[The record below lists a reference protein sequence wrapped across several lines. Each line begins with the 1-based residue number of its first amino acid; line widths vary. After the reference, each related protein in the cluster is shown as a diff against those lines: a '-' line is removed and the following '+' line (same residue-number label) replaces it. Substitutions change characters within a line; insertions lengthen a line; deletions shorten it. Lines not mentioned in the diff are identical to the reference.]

1 MLEHFKDVHK
11 IQEVLEEAQTG
22 LWAIELDEGCPP
34 RMYADSSML
43 GLLGLASEPTPEVC
57 YQHWYERIEESYYP
71 IVQTAV
77 ERIVQ
82 DDRTEVEYP
91 WEHPKWGKIYV
102 RCGGVRDWSYQNGIC
117 LRGYHQNIT
126 NTVML
131 KQDYNS
137 VIQSLSAS
145 YHSIFLCNL
154 SDKSYKIVKIMDEF
168 LPLTKANGDCEELLS
183 RYVDREVAPQ
193 YQSMVME
200 LVKDGGVVKR
210 FAQGEKQIEVYYR
223 SKKNFWRKIKVIPS
237 DQYTL
242 ERPLVI
248 VAFSE
253 QDQEVDRK
261 LGDATSRIA
270 LSQIYTLVVS
280 LDLVRE
286 EYFCIHYSGKLL
298 NLKKRGMLSDFN
310 RQMSGRMPLEDQ
322 RTLKK
327 ILDPSQYE
335 KYRYRDGG
343 IRLIAGDGTLHYY
356 SYYSSLIREEMGERI
371 LLTIRNV
378 DDSEG
383 AKQREFILSNLC
395 KCYYSIY
402 LFNLEDNTQEAIW
415 QEEFIYHNQEFPK
428 GRLDTYYEK
437 FIRNYVY
444 EADQSK
450 MRRAGSPDFLRQVL
464 SEEQPVYEIDF
475 RRIYPD
481 RLAWV
486 RSRFSVAEML
496 DGRVIKV
503 IFANMDITDQKL
515 EELEEEKRKRLYFE
529 YQNIV
534 QGLSAFYHSVFYVD
548 LNNRIFQAFK
558 AEDDLVKQIG
568 DAHDYELLKRTCSR
582 GIVGTDDRARFEREL
597 DISEIRRRI
606 GSGESIYAL
615 EYQRDYGG
623 YCGWMRIHVILA
635 ESRDSIPAKIILAA
649 HSVDEEKEEQ
659 EKNRKALLAAYETAK
674 AANEAKSSFLAQMSH
689 DLRTPINAIVGMTA
703 IAASQVHD
711 SEKVEDC
718 LKKIDLSSRH
728 LLTLV
733 NEVLDLSR
741 IEKGKVKLEEESF
754 SLGKLIEDVGVMIR
768 AESEGKGQEL
778 SLNAC
783 NLAHDR
789 LIGDT
794 RSLRQVLLNLL
805 TNAVKYTPNGGRIRL
820 NTQEV
825 SQRKPGYAS
834 FVFTI
839 EDSGIGM
846 SKDFLDYVFVPF
858 ARADD
863 SRVQSIQ
870 GNGLGMS
877 IAQKLIT
884 AMEGDIQVESELG
897 CGSRFTITLNLRID
911 DTFRG
916 EDTEQKEPEGCEKDC
931 CGQDRE
937 FPVGKTL
944 LLAEDNDLN
953 MEIAQTLLENMG
965 FVVHGVKN
973 GQEAVDAFEDSEPGT
988 YHAILMDLQM
998 PVMDGY
1004 TAARRIRTGS
1014 HPQAGT
1020 IPIIALTANAFAE
1033 DITKTLAAGM
1043 NDHVSK
1049 PIDCVRLLDVL
1060 RQQTGMP
1067 S

>member
-43 GLLGLASEPTPEVC
+43 GLLGLASEPTPEAC
-57 YQHWYERIEESYYP
+57 YQHWYERIEDSYYP

-77 ERIVQ
+77 ERIVE

-91 WEHPKWGKIYV
+91 WEHPEWGRIYV
-102 RCGGVRDWSYQNGIC
+102 RCGGVRDWSYQNGVC

-145 YHSIFLCNL
+145 YRSIFLCNL
-154 SDKSYKIVKIMDEF
+154 ADKSYKIVKVMDEF
-168 LPLTKANGDCEELLS
+168 LPLVRAYGDCEELLS
-183 RYVDREVAPQ
+183 RYVEQEVAPQ
-193 YQSMVME
+193 YRSLVME
-200 LVKDGGVVKR
+200 LVENGGVAKR
-210 FAQGEKQIEVYYR
+210 FALGEKQVEVYYR
-223 SKKNFWRKIKVIPS
+223 SRQNCWRKIKVIPS

-253 QDQEVDRK
+253 QDQEIDRRM
-261 LGDATSRIA
+261 GDATSRIA
-270 LSQIYTLVVS
+270 LSQIYTLVIS

-286 EYFCIHYSGKLL
+286 EYSCIHYSGEML
-298 NLKKRGMLSDFN
+298 NLKKRGMLSDFR
-310 RQMSGRMPLEDQ
+310 RQMSDRMPLEDQ
-322 RTLKK
+322 RILKQ
-327 ILDPSQYE
+327 ILDPGQYE
-335 KYRYRDGG
+335 KCRYRDGG

-356 SYYSSLIREEMGERI
+356 SYYSALIREEMGERI
-371 LLTIRNV
+371 LLTVRNV
-378 DDSEG
+378 DDREG

-428 GRLDTYYEK
+428 GRLDSYYEK

-450 MRRAGSPDFLRQVL
+450 MRRAGSPDFLRQIL

-496 DGRVIKV
+496 DGRVTKV
-503 IFANMDITDQKL
+503 IFANMDITEQKL

-548 LNNRIFQAFK
+548 LNTKTFQAFK
-558 AEDDLVKQIG
+558 AEDDLVKLIGGEDDYGLLRQI
-568 DAHDYELLKRTCSR
+568 CSR
-582 GIVGTDDRARFEREL
+582 GIAGRDGRARFEREL
-597 DISEIRRRI
+597 EISEIRRRI
-606 GSGESIYAL
+606 GSGEFIYAL

-635 ESRDSIPAKIILAA
+635 ESQNSVPAKIILAA

-703 IAASQVHD
+703 IAASQVQD
-711 SEKVEDC
+711 SEKVADC

-728 LLTLV
+728 LLALV

-741 IEKGKVKLEEESF
+741 IERGKIKLEEESF

-768 AESEGKGQEL
+768 AESEEKGQKL
-778 SLNAC
+778 SLNASD
-783 NLAHDR
+783 LAHDR

-805 TNAVKYTPNGGRIRL
+805 TNAVKYTPDGGRILL

-834 FVFTI
+834 FVFTV

-863 SRVQSIQ
+863 AQVQSIQ

-911 DTFRG
+911 DTCPG
-916 EDTEQKEPEGCEKDC
+916 EDAEQAGPGGRERDC
-931 CGQDRE
+931 CGQDRD
-937 FPVGKTL
+937 FPAGKTL

-965 FVVHGVKN
+965 FAVQGVKN
-973 GQEAVDAFEDSEPGT
+973 GQEAVNAFEDSEPGT
-988 YHAILMDLQM
+988 YYAILMDLQM

-1004 TAARRIRTGS
+1004 TAARSIRTGS

-1049 PIDCVRLLDVL
+1049 PIDCERLLDVL
-1060 RQQTGMP
+1060 KTYVK
-1067 S
+1067 